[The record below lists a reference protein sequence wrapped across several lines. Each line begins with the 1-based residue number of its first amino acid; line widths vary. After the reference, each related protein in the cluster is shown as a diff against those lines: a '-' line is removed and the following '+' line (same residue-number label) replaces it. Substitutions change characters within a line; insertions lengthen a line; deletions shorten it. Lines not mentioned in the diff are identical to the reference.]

1 MNSRIWKWNGI
12 FFTYQRI
19 YDGFIYEIVSLLW
32 LKNIDMKSEFLFMM
46 LE

>member
-1 MNSRIWKWNGI
+1 MKVKQHF
-12 FFTYQRI
+12 FFTYQNI
-19 YDGFIYEIVSLLW
+19 YEEFIYEIVSLLW